1 MTFDFVE
8 FRLII
13 MNIKK
18 KQKEFFKEAK
28 TEFAYK
34 NVMETPLLEKV
45 VLNTGVGKSSKDK
58 KRLELIIDRM
68 TKISGQ
74 KPAPRKAKKSIAA
87 FKLREGEVVGYQVT
101 LRGDRMFSFLDKF
114 VDVAL
119 PRTKDFRGLP
129 LSSIDEMGNCTIGLK
144 EHTIFPETSDEEM
157 RDVFGL
163 SVTIVTTSGDKK
175 ETTAFLR
182 YLGFPFK
189 KEEVKEK

>member
-1 MTFDFVE
+1 
-8 FRLII
+8 

-34 NVMETPLLEKV
+34 NVMQTPLVDKV
-45 VLNTGVGKSSKDK
+45 VLNTGVGKLSKDK
-58 KRLELIIDRM
+58 KKLELIIDRM

-74 KPAPRKAKKSIAA
+74 KPASRKAKKSIAA
-87 FKLREGEVVGYQVT
+87 FKLREGEVVGFQTT

-114 VDVAL
+114 IDVAL

-144 EHTIFPETSDEEM
+144 EHTIFPETSDEEL

-163 SVTIVTTSGDKK
+163 SVTIVTTSENKK
-175 ETTAFLR
+175 EATAFLR

-189 KEEVKEK
+189 KEEIKEK